1 MKRMC
6 IAGGGKDGKGER
18 NKTWGKRRGKRNR
31 KKAGGHKERE
41 VKMRKEGRNRIGK

>member
-31 KKAGGHKERE
+31 KKAGGHKERSE
-41 VKMRKEGRNRIGK
+41 NAEGRKE

>member
-18 NKTWGKRRGKRNR
+18 NKTWGKEEGRGIERRREDTK
-31 KKAGGHKERE
+31 RE